1 MIRSFR
7 HKGLERLFCN
17 NDTRRVP
24 PTQLKRLE
32 RLLDLLDS
40 AEKASD
46 MNLPGNRFHELK
58 GTSQGRFAVSVSAN
72 WRLTFA
78 FAGADAF
85 LVDLE
90 DYH

>member
-7 HKGLERLFCN
+7 HKGLKRLFCH
-17 NDTRRVP
+17 NDARGVP
-24 PTQLKRLE
+24 YAQLKRLG

-40 AEKASD
+40 AEKPGD
-46 MNLPGNRFHELK
+46 MNIPGNRFHELEGARN
-58 GTSQGRFAVSVSAN
+58 GTFAVSVSGN

-78 FAGADAF
+78 FDGVDAF
-85 LVDLE
+85 HVDLE